1 MGEDDHKAKGMI
13 QRFGD
18 RRRARLAADSAMS
31 FKKFTTKMVAI
42 TASLLFD
49 SLVIPSIFQS
59 FGLLTRGFAVP
70 IGLAIILAVALQV
83 SLISRIK

>member
-1 MGEDDHKAKGMI
+1 MGEDDHKAKGML

-31 FKKFTTKMVAI
+31 FKKFMTKMFAI
-42 TASLLFD
+42 TVSLLFD

-70 IGLAIILAVALQV
+70 IGLAIIAAVALQV
-83 SLISRIK
+83 AFISRIK